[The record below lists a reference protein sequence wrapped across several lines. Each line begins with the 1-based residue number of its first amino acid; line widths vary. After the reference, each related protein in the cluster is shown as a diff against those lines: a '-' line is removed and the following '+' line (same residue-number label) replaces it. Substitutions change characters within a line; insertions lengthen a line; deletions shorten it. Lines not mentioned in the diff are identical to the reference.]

1 MARISR
7 VRPHLPWAEVR
18 RHYRQARRPA
28 ERRHWL
34 IILSLQADPRPAA
47 VAARQLGVSRSS
59 LNHVVAA
66 YNRLGPAALASDPRA
81 AKAPRAYLSRAEEAA
96 FLRGF
101 LAPAGRGQVSVARPV
116 RQALE
121 ARLGHPVHPRTVER
135 LLARHAWRKV
145 VPRPRHPKA
154 DAAVQAEHKK
164 KSAPKGSRAGRRR
177 PAPGGAHG
185 PR

>member
-7 VRPHLPWAEVR
+7 VQPHLPWAEVNR
-18 RHYRQARRPA
+18 RYRQAQQPA

-34 IILSLQADPRPAA
+34 IILSLHVDPRPAE

-59 LNHVVAA
+59 VNHVVAA
-66 YNRLGPAALASDPRA
+66 YNRLGPVALAPAPRRSQ
-81 AKAPRAYLSRAEEAA
+81 APRAYLSRAEEVA
-96 FLRGF
+96 FLNGF
-101 LAPAGRGQVSVARPV
+101 VAPAGRGQLSVARPL

-154 DAAVQAEHKK
+154 DGAVQAAHKK
-164 KSAPKGSRAGRRR
+164 KSGAKRPRAGRRR
-177 PAPGGAHG
+177 PAPGGADG
-185 PR
+185 RR

>member
-7 VRPHLPWAEVR
+7 VQPHLPWAEVNR
-18 RHYRQARRPA
+18 RYGQAQRPA
-28 ERRHWL
+28 QRRHWL
-34 IILSLQADPRPAA
+34 IILSLQADPRPAE

-59 LNHVVAA
+59 VNHVVAA
-66 YNRLGPAALASDPRA
+66 YNQRGPAALAPAPRR

-96 FLRGF
+96 FLGRF
-101 LAPAGRGQVSVARPV
+101 FARAGRGELSVARPL
-116 RQALE
+116 RRALE
-121 ARLGHPVHPRTVER
+121 MRLGHSVHPRTLER

-154 DAAVQAEHKK
+154 DAAVQAAHKK
-164 KSAPKGSRAGRRR
+164 KSAPNGPRAGRCR

-185 PR
+185 RR